1 MDYIDSIIAY
11 EQGDMTEQEMVYLF
25 AELIK
30 SGIVWKLQGHYGRT
44 ASALIREGWIDSEGN
59 VSLAVMEL

>member
-1 MDYIDSIIAY
+1 MGYIDSIIAY
-11 EQGDMTEQEMVYLF
+11 EQGDMTEQEMVYFF

-30 SGIVWKLQGHYGRT
+30 SGIVWELQGHYGRT

>member
-1 MDYIDSIIAY
+1 MDYIDSIIDY
-11 EQGDMTEQEMVYLF
+11 EQGDMTEQEMVYFF

-30 SGIVWKLQGHYGRT
+30 SGIVWELQGHYGRT

>member
-11 EQGDMTEQEMVYLF
+11 EQGDMTEQEMVYFF

-59 VSLAVMEL
+59 VSLAVMGL

>member
-11 EQGDMTEQEMVYLF
+11 EQGDMTEQEIVYFF

-30 SGIVWKLQGHYGRT
+30 SGIVWELQGHYGRT
-44 ASALIREGWIDSEGN
+44 ASALIREGWIDSDGN